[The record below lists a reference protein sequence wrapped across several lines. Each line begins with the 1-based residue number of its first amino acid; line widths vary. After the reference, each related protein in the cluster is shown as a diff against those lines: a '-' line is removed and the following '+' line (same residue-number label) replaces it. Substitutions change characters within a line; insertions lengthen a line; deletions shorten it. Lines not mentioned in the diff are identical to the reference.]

1 MNQKNTIE
9 VDKEQVLTAEE
20 SGEKEQALSASSDEK
35 EGMPAERP
43 EKEIDV
49 TPETQAVEGESGDDV
64 VPMDDKSYIRGGI
77 LFLIIAFGGFAF
89 WAAFA
94 PLGSAI
100 VSQGEVMVDS
110 YRKSIQHYEGG
121 IVENILVRNGD
132 LVKEGEPL
140 LQLETTQFRSE
151 RDGLIKRI
159 LSTQAELERLQSEQA
174 FNTQFSFS
182 QRLLDSA
189 KDDSDIQDVLDQQA
203 QLHKARMSAYMQ
215 EQQALGSRVEQ
226 IQQQIAGME
235 RQVEILDQQIA
246 SLQDEQE
253 AFDTLFKEGLGDG
266 QRARELNRQVLQ
278 NKNDRAR
285 LESEMA
291 RLKIQVTEANLQQA
305 TRRQDFLKEVGEQL
319 KQMQAQYFE
328 LQERFR
334 VAEDRMNRSTVRAPE
349 RGIVVGLQVHT
360 LGSVISSGQT
370 ILDLVPEKDQFVV
383 EARIMTMD
391 INDIYLGQLADIRF
405 SAFNQRTTKVIEG
418 EVVNISA
425 DRLMD
430 ESTGMPYYLVRLGVT
445 DQGVS
450 DMDES
455 MKLKPGMP
463 AEVMIKRGERTLF
476 SYLLK
481 PISDSF
487 ARSLKEK

>member
-1 MNQKNTIE
+1 MSQKDVIE
-9 VDKEQVLTAEE
+9 VDEKQVILADEADPKPQESQAPVDTSGAAEE
-20 SGEKEQALSASSDEK
+20 
-35 EGMPAERP
+35 
-43 EKEIDV
+43 
-49 TPETQAVEGESGDDV
+49 
-64 VPMDDKSYIRGGI
+64 VPTDDKKYIRGGLI
-77 LFLIIAFGGFAF
+77 FLLIAFGGFAA
-89 WAAFA
+89 WAALA

-132 LVKEGEPL
+132 LVKKGEPL
-140 LQLETTQFRSE
+140 LQLETTQFNSE
-151 RDGLIKRI
+151 RDGYVKRL
-159 LSTQAELERLQSEQA
+159 LSSQAELERLRTEQT
-174 FNTQFSFS
+174 FSNTLTYS

-189 KDDSDIQDVLDQQA
+189 KEDDDIREVLKQQK
-203 QLHKARMSAYMQ
+203 QLHKARMSAFMQ
-215 EQQALGSRVEQ
+215 EQQALGSRIEQ
-226 IQQQIAGME
+226 IEQQIVGME
-235 RQVEILDQQIA
+235 AQHSILNQQID
-246 SLQDEQE
+246 SLQEEQD

-291 RLKIQVTEANLQQA
+291 RLKIQITETNLQQA
-305 TRRQDFLKEVGEQL
+305 TRRQDFLKEVGERL
-319 KQMQAQYFE
+319 KQLQAEYFD

-334 VAEDRMNRSTVRAPE
+334 VAEDRVERSTVRAPE

-360 LGSVISSGQT
+360 LGSVISSGET
-370 ILDLVPEKDQFVV
+370 ILDLVPEKDKFVV
-383 EARIMTMD
+383 ESRVMIQD
-391 INDIYLGQLADIRF
+391 INDVYLGQKADIRF
-405 SAFNQRTTKVIEG
+405 SAFNQRVTKVIEG

-425 DRLMD
+425 DRLTD
-430 ESTGMPYYLVRLGVT
+430 ERDGMPYYLTRMRVT
-445 DQGVS
+445 EQGIV
-450 DMDES
+450 DMGDGME
-455 MKLKPGMP
+455 LKPGMP

-481 PISDSF
+481 PITDSF